1 MRLLP
6 LKFIGILA
14 IIGSINPGAWERT
27 DTQPLSDKEISE
39 LTYAAGLTEDL
50 LAFMEDA
57 EINYTVDPEYP
68 GRWAVPYQGDNSDW
82 VVVVSVGAK
91 YTVFVIEILNIPIK
105 ASVSFYK
112 WLMGLNFAMNQAKFG
127 AEDDTLYFNV
137 DIPTRVM
144 DRVEYFETLNSM
156 VNYVD
161 EVYPELLDRA
171 NDNYTKNNN
180 E

>member
-1 MRLLP
+1 MRFTTLI
-6 LKFIGILA
+6 FI
-14 IIGSINPGAWERT
+14 SIFVVGGTSNPGAWDRT
-27 DTQPLSDKEISE
+27 STEPLTDKELSE
-39 LTYAAGLTEDL
+39 LSFAAELTEDL
-50 LAFMEDA
+50 LVFMEDA
-57 EINYTVDPEYP
+57 DINYTVDPEYP

-82 VVVVSVGAK
+82 VVVVSIGAK
-91 YTVFVIEILNIPIK
+91 YTVFVIEIFNVPIE
-105 ASVSFYK
+105 VNVEFYK

-127 AEDDTLYFNV
+127 TEDDRLYFNV

-144 DRVEYFETLNSM
+144 DRVEYFETINSM

-171 NDNYTKNNN
+171 NNNYTENKN